1 MPENY
6 PAGQLLSKADKCFGV
21 GIVNWS
27 ILLYNCI
34 ENMRW
39 SENWENSGIY
49 KYMNECLCTV
59 SAQCIRCWK
68 EGDISD
74 SCFSGNTS
82 SKTGT
87 THFLSVQCRFLHNF
101 AASRNVLS
109 HGFFPTG
116 WTTRSLRTPW
126 PWWRCPTL
134 RTPRCPSTGRP
145 SFSETSGQ
153 SKKRCRQ
160 KKIRKS
166 TVN

>member
-1 MPENY
+1 MPFSFCVIGLRKW
-6 PAGQLLSKADKCFGV
+6 AFL
-21 GIVNWS
+21 
-27 ILLYNCI
+27 
-34 ENMRW
+34 
-39 SENWENSGIY
+39 Y

-59 SAQCIRCWK
+59 SAPCIRCWK

-74 SCFSGNTS
+74 SCSSGNTS

-116 WTTRSLRTPW
+116 WITRSLRTPW

-153 SKKRCRQ
+153 SKNIVAGR
-160 KKIRKS
+160 KKNSQTGSEFVAKS
-166 TVN
+166 GDKKTASLAGILLVFLLDCI